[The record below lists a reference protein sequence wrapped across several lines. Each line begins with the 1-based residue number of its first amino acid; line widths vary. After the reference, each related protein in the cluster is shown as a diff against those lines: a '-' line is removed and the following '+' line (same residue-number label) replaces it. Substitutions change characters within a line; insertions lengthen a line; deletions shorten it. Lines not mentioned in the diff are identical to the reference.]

1 MQTGRDPDKQQSCTD
16 KTIDAASSSGVDELA
31 AFFYWAEN
39 LRTPALHILTYF
51 LSRSAILN
59 RKKTVSDGGGFA
71 KKCHTAQN
79 FLHFRQIIFEQP
91 DSVDR
96 KTSMGIT

>member
-59 RKKTVSDGGGFA
+59 RKKTVSDGGDGRFCEKMPYCAEFSSFQTDYFRTAGF
-71 KKCHTAQN
+71 
-79 FLHFRQIIFEQP
+79 
-91 DSVDR
+91 
-96 KTSMGIT
+96 GG

>member
-51 LSRSAILN
+51 LFQTAAM
-59 RKKTVSDGGGFA
+59 GGFA